1 MSLTE
6 GIGTNVLYR
15 VSLRGDTGRCDVI
28 TLGTFGIDDSFK
40 GAYDLEDLPQQ
51 LQDKLAVL
59 QVLRVNSLPIDG
71 VGARIGE
78 STFWI
83 YK

>member
-6 GIGTNVLYR
+6 ELEAHVLYR
-15 VSLRGDTGRCDVI
+15 VSLRGGTGQYEVI
-28 TLGTFGIDDSFK
+28 TLGTFGIDDSLQ
-40 GAYDLEDLPQQ
+40 GVYDLEDLPRQ
-51 LQDKLAVL
+51 LKDKLAVL